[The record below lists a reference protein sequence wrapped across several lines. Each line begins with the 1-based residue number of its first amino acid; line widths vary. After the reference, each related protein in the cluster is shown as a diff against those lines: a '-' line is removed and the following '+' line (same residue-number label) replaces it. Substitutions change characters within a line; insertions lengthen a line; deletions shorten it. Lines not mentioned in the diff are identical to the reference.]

1 MKKFEIT
8 IEGIKRITI
17 PVPAKSKE
25 EAETMMI
32 EKIMK
37 NEIEFE
43 YMFDSIRITNIENK
57 G

>member
-37 NEIEFE
+37 GEIEFE
-43 YMFDSIRITNIENK
+43 DMFDSIRITNIENK